1 MLMHI
6 GNAYRNPSKLLK
18 IHLLKNDDH
27 SRLDCS
33 KTQALSKLAEKL
45 HPPPQKGSASQPQKL
60 DSGHVIDCH
69 GRCEVIRA
77 LVFAEASILAAYL
90 SPTFAW
96 PT

>member
-1 MLMHI
+1 MHI

-27 SRLDCS
+27 PVLIVPRH
-33 KTQALSKLAEKL
+33 KLSPSLQKVASTS
-45 HPPPQKGSASQPQKL
+45 QKGSASQPQKL

-90 SPTFAW
+90 SPTFAR